1 MACSL
6 INFSRVAKKNKKFA
20 HIPIIAYCSHL
31 CNSLPSHSMYVLV
44 TYVPESHLEK
54 VKQALFAVG
63 CGKMDG
69 YDQCC
74 WATKGQG
81 QFRPL
86 AGSHPFLGHQNELEI
101 VEEWRLEVIV
111 EEKQVEAAIHALKEA
126 HPYEVPAY
134 HLMKVLTIGG

>member
-1 MACSL
+1 
-6 INFSRVAKKNKKFA
+6 
-20 HIPIIAYCSHL
+20 
-31 CNSLPSHSMYVLV
+31 MYVLV